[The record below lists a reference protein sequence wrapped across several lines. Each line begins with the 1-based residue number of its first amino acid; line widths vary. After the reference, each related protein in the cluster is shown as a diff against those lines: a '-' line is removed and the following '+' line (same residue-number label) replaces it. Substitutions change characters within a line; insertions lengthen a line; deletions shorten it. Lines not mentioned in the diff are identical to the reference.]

1 MIEAMKP
8 VLEKLGIKND
18 NVLVSLERRM
28 KCGIG
33 KCGRCNLGE
42 KFVCT
47 DGPVFT
53 LSELKDLKID

>member
-8 VLEKLGIKND
+8 VLEKLGFNND
-18 NVLVSLERRM
+18 KVLVSLERRM

-33 KCGRCNLGE
+33 KCGRCNIGH
-42 KFVCT
+42 KFVCI
-47 DGPVFT
+47 DGPVFS